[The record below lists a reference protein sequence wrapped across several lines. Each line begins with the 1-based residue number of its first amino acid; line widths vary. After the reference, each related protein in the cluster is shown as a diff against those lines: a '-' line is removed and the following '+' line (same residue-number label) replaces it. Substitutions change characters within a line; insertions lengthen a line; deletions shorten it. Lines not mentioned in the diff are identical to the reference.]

1 VNYSQFDNRWRAESS
16 LTTTSPSTFGLRLTG
31 EEKIPV
37 LHGPSKLFFPSKLEV
52 FSKWK
57 SAASSPGSV
66 LHFYVNDARQ
76 QYAVDNPLKWV
87 ERLSHASALIS
98 PDMSLRFHDA
108 PSVRRVNTR
117 NNRIAA
123 ARWEE
128 HGLQVIPNVRWNDPE
143 DYEFCFDGLPSRSQL
158 AVSSVTMMQANADV
172 KNLVHG
178 FQEMLE
184 RLEPI
189 LVIWHGRV
197 PAALPTSC
205 HVKTEIMTFPSR
217 VDSAYNKVQANG
229 WR

>member
-1 VNYSQFDNRWRAESS
+1 
-16 LTTTSPSTFGLRLTG
+16 
-31 EEKIPV
+31 
-37 LHGPSKLFFPSKLEV
+37 
-52 FSKWK
+52 
-57 SAASSPGSV
+57 
-66 LHFYVNDARQ
+66 
-76 QYAVDNPLKWV
+76 
-87 ERLSHASALIS
+87 
-98 PDMSLRFHDA
+98 
-108 PSVRRVNTR
+108 VNTR